1 MWGEQRSTLSPHTVG
16 LIPKICMSCSKSV
29 SQLGLGS
36 KVLVF
41 CSGRVFSP
49 LCSKSWKKKK
59 NMKKNQQCEMY
70 VFPSRD
76 EEMSVFMH
84 VYSMSVAQSYPT
96 LCDPMDCSP
105 PGSSVHGILQA
116 RVLKWVAIPFSR
128 ESSQPRDWIQV
139 SCLAGRFFTIW
150 ATREAHVYTSVYKKH
165 ALKTDKQK
173 VTMVSKQQT
182 RLEASCFLYHLGQK
196 FCFVLLKQN

>member
-1 MWGEQRSTLSPHTVG
+1 MQEHPYFPTWKALFSERFLW
-16 LIPKICMSCSKSV
+16 
-29 SQLGLGS
+29 
-36 KVLVF
+36 VLVILSWMYM
-41 CSGRVFSP
+41 CIHTHTHTHTHIP
-49 LCSKSWKKKK
+49 LPNAPQNLACA
-59 NMKKNQQCEMY
+59 MLY
-70 VFPSRD
+70 LIT
-76 EEMSVFMH
+76 
-84 VYSMSVAQSYPT
+84 QSCLT
-96 LCDPMDCSP
+96 LRNAKLDCSP
-105 PGSSVHGILQA
+105 PGFSIRGILQA